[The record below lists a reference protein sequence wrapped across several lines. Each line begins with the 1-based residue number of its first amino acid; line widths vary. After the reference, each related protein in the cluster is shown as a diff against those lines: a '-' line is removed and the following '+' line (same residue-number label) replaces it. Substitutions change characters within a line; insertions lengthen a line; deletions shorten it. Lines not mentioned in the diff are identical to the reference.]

1 MIKIK
6 NSRYRAVLSKNLV
19 KERFFNISTALFSI
33 CSIFFYI
40 LVFYAKSID
49 RRESMHF
56 IITVQSLRPIVPDK
70 KTWNEISLNKKSIFC
85 CLDITGN
92 IPALFLSRQ
101 SISIFVRSFVKITCK
116 CCLGSLL
123 SELYC
128 LSSVV

>member
-1 MIKIK
+1 
-6 NSRYRAVLSKNLV
+6 
-19 KERFFNISTALFSI
+19 
-33 CSIFFYI
+33 
-40 LVFYAKSID
+40 
-49 RRESMHF
+49 MHV
-56 IITVQSLRPIVPDK
+56 IITVQSLRPILPDK
-70 KTWNEISLNKKSIFC
+70 KTWNEINLNNKSIFC

-128 LSSVV
+128 LSSVVWVLFLRSAVWILLYSYYLEPVVFRERIYYTCYKSTLQFYEKSDYALP